1 MQENFIIKAETK
13 QKQNP
18 YTVYKETLTL
28 LKMLVKQYT
37 AKRKMILENIIT
49 DTVKKTKS
57 RKMNEGN
64 IDYPQVLVIQ
74 RRFCQL
80 QTNSPIQLQKTL
92 VIWDFFEQAD
102 YMLIITFFLVQ

>member
-1 MQENFIIKAETK
+1 MQENFSIKAETK

-57 RKMNEGN
+57 RK
-64 IDYPQVLVIQ
+64 
-74 RRFCQL
+74 
-80 QTNSPIQLQKTL
+80 TN
-92 VIWDFFEQAD
+92 
-102 YMLIITFFLVQ
+102 